1 MRKLVTAACFAF
13 ALEVLPGVSLAQV
26 YVTPDSQNNQQCQ
39 DGQRPTQA
47 IIYLNPKQGQNPM
60 VGFQDGNGYIWQ
72 TPQTGQPQPN
82 SPYGYQDNSGNILIF
97 PKQTDR

>member
-1 MRKLVTAACFAF
+1 MWKLVTAACIAVGL
-13 ALEVLPGVSLAQV
+13 AVLPRMSTAQV
-26 YVTPDSQNNQQCQ
+26 YVPPDHPQHQPNQDCQ
-39 DGQRPTQA
+39 QPTQA
-47 IIYLNPKQGQNPM
+47 IIDLNPKPGQNPM